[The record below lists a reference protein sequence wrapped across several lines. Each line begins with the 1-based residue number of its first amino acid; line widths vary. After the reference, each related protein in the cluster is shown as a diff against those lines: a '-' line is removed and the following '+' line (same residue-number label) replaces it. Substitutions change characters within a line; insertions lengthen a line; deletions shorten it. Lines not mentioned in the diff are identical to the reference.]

1 MKRLS
6 LFLTLAVFVFP
17 PASGLGRLVQ
27 PNGGAVVL
35 GEVRG
40 PQEVTLLFPSSAVP
54 ATSWLALPVDTRPS
68 SLTLR
73 WAGGQT
79 TVTFPEVRLARV
91 RYGLTVPKGLLSLT
105 IRGRVGRDLVVDRT
119 TSRPS
124 SEHPWA
130 TLSGEGFRLDLPLW
144 KVDGVAQVVVVRR
157 GEGPWTARFSGEASK
172 TLSLGPSVDE
182 AVFSPAAWGFTPT
195 RIEVTDA
202 GVGEIGFRALGPE
215 VDIPAD
221 PPSLLAWPR
230 EAWRSPRREW
240 FSWLGTSVL
249 VLVSGDYGVQDDYL
263 KRLAFFVEKTGY
275 RGRLVSDQ
283 EVAHLHAW
291 NAHDYAA
298 PDLARF
304 FSLAQGTSFPLNDSE
319 VELRDRL
326 VAAGILVPTD
336 QGWEPGTG
344 ALVGISLESPPA
356 LRSALFVHEGYHG
369 LYFTSPTF
377 REGVRTAWQGLSE
390 GAREAF
396 RTYLARSRYDPS
408 DEGLMVNEFQAY
420 VLQRSPRD
428 WNSFFR
434 GRVLAQVDEPASNHW
449 ASEYGAAAQQ
459 LNTLVGRLYGISSG
473 EISAVRV
480 Y

>member
-1 MKRLS
+1 MKPTL
-6 LFLTLAVFVFP
+6 LALALAVFALV
-17 PASGLGRLVQ
+17 PASGWGRLVQ
-27 PNGGAVVL
+27 PNGGGVVL

-54 ATSWLALPVDTRPS
+54 ITSWVTLPAGTKPT
-68 SLTLR
+68 SLTLA

-79 TVTFPEVRLARV
+79 TVTFPKLQLAGV
-91 RYGLTVPKGLLSLT
+91 RYALTVPRGLLSLT
-105 IRGRVGRDLVVDRT
+105 IRGRFGSDLSLVRT

-124 SEHPWA
+124 GGPWA
-130 TLSGEGFRLDLPLW
+130 TLAGEGFRLDLPPWVAAGL
-144 KVDGVAQVVVVRR
+144 AQVAVVRQ
-157 GEGPWTARFSGEASK
+157 GSGPWTARFLGETSK
-172 TLSLGPSVDE
+172 TLSLGPSADE

-195 RIEVTDA
+195 RIEVPDS
-202 GVGEIGFRALGPE
+202 GVREVQFRVLGPE
-215 VDIPAD
+215 MNIPAD
-221 PPSLLAWPR
+221 PPTLLAWPR

-249 VLVSGDYGVQDDYL
+249 VLVSGDYRIQDDYL

-275 RGRLVSDQ
+275 RGRLVTEQ

-304 FSLAQGTSFPLNDSE
+304 FTLAQETNFPLNDSE
-319 VELRDRL
+319 VELRHRL
-326 VAAGILVPTD
+326 VASGILLAKD

-344 ALVGISLESPPA
+344 ALVGISLDSPPA
-356 LRSALFVHEGYHG
+356 LRAALFVHEGYHG

-396 RTYLARSRYDPS
+396 RVYLARSRYDPGN
-408 DEGLMVNEFQAY
+408 EELMINEFQAY
-420 VLQRSPRD
+420 VLQRSPRF
-428 WNSFFR
+428 WKEFFAD
-434 GRVLAQVDEPASNHW
+434 RVLGSAPDPASESW
-449 ASEYGAAAQQ
+449 LSEYLSAAQE
-459 LNTLVGRLYGISSG
+459 LDALVGRLYGLSSG
-473 EISAVRV
+473 EISTIK
-480 Y
+480 YF